1 MNALKSLPALF
12 VWLFLTSFLF
22 WGDDEE
28 KQLQKLHQSA
38 ESALQARDF
47 AKAKESYTELLSRV
61 DVYSNEKYKVN
72 WTTYIDTTM
81 RLAETLKALGE
92 IEKASNLL
100 SELIAK
106 SPPGEYLAPIQL
118 SQARLISHHNSPQK
132 AFREM
137 VEISYRYPKEKWK
150 KEEQS
155 FFVALEYSLDTYYD
169 QLAQKAKRH
178 LSAKVHE
185 QAIELYK
192 ELVEA
197 CDYGYYPKASL
208 AGSLIPKKMRY
219 RLAEAYFQQ
228 SNFEGSLTLL
238 PLPPKAEDEI
248 DREMIYLTALCYR
261 EKEEYEKA
269 LDLFHQYTKS
279 ADRAN
284 LDHYDHAVFEIGY
297 FYYRAGNLARAK
309 ETFELLKRTD
319 GPKKKPAFVAALYLA
334 RILIKEGAYRE
345 AEVLLNPLAQELPI
359 QDPLRHEFCYL
370 RGEAAYYLGE
380 YSIAKDLFERSL
392 PLQKGRCAWAHEAL
406 YHLGLCYLRL
416 GDDRLKGRHVR
427 LHLFQKAEELFEKLL
442 GTQQKESAFLA
453 LARLHLTRHQ
463 HFRAQEDLQKL
474 TSLLSAPTFALS
486 NAGQQEILLL
496 QGECAADY
504 SEKER
509 FYALATESQFRHCPL
524 YADAWYVRALNHF
537 QEGLRHPQK
546 EAPYFE
552 MAVTGF
558 EQAFNLIGQTDKK
571 KASQILKL
579 EAKANFYR
587 NSPISSLSLLE
598 ILLNQFEEKS
608 EQHEEALYL
617 RGLVAA
623 HLPELNYFPI
633 AIESLSQVV
642 AEYPQGQYVDHALH
656 ILGTLYFKQ
665 KNYTKAKATF
675 LKLAKHYPDSS
686 LAAEGWFWA
695 AESSEKQALDDVVDL
710 RKEVYENYP
719 QSEKA
724 AEAYF
729 RQYPYAK
736 YLEGESRTLA
746 HLKDFP
752 RRFPN
757 SPLLV
762 VIHYLLGLNNQ
773 VFEEAK
779 ESFEEAVSSF
789 QFCLEEGK
797 IPETA
802 FVYFRYQALLKLAQL
817 HLTQDLELTQ
827 KLLQAIASDFMQAD
841 HPLASLLCAKSSYP
855 PIYEECEYT
864 LAQCYLKL
872 GKELRA
878 QKQLASMLAHYEQAG
893 IKEGYYLSQVWKK
906 QGTLALRCED
916 YETALKCYE
925 IAEKCGQLH
934 LPDEKKLSLWVL
946 QSQCYRGKKDY
957 DAAMRLLSKTINAD
971 IASPLRLK
979 AMYLRAEIYEEQ
991 TRPELAIRQLEATA
1005 KKGGEWGL
1013 KSKEKLRA
1021 NYGME

>member
-1 MNALKSLPALF
+1 MNVMKPLPVLL

-22 WGDDEE
+22 WGEDEE

-38 ESALQARDF
+38 ESALQVRDF
-47 AKAKESYTELLSRV
+47 AKAKESYTELLNRI

-72 WTTYIDTTM
+72 WATYIDTVM
-81 RLAETLKALGE
+81 RLAETFKALGE

-100 SELIAK
+100 ADLLAK
-106 SPPGEYLAPIQL
+106 SPPDEFLAPIKL
-118 SQARLISHHNSPQK
+118 SQTRLISHHHSPQK

-137 VEISYRYPKEKWK
+137 MELSRRYPREKWK

-155 FFVALEYSLDTYYD
+155 FFLALEYSLDTYYD

-197 CDYGYYPKASL
+197 CDQGYYPKASL

-228 SNFEGSLTLL
+228 ANFEGSLTLL
-238 PLPPKAEDEI
+238 PLQPKAEDEI
-248 DREMIYLTALCYR
+248 DREMIYLAALCYR

-279 ADRAN
+279 ADRAD

-297 FYYRAGNLARAK
+297 FYYRSGNLAKAK
-309 ETFELLKRTD
+309 ESFELLKRTE
-319 GPKKKPAFVAALYLA
+319 GPKKKPIFVAALYLG
-334 RILIKEGAYRE
+334 RILIKEGDYRE
-345 AEVLLNPLAQELPI
+345 VELLLNPLAKELSN

-380 YSIAKDLFERSL
+380 YSLAKDLFECSL
-392 PLQKGRCAWAHEAL
+392 PSQKGRCKWAHEAL

-442 GTQQKESAFLA
+442 GSQQKESALLA
-453 LARLHLTRHQ
+453 LARLYLTRQ
-463 HFRAQEDLQKL
+463 EHFREPEDQQKL
-474 TSLLSAPTFALS
+474 SSLLHTPSIALS
-486 NAGQQEILLL
+486 NAGQHEILLL
-496 QGECAADY
+496 KGESATEY
-504 SEKER
+504 KEKER
-509 FYALATESQFRHCPL
+509 FYAEATEAQFRHCPL

-537 QEGLRHPQK
+537 QEGLRHPQ
-546 EAPYFE
+546 EETPYFE

-558 EQAFNLIGQTDKK
+558 EQAFSLIGQTDKK
-571 KASQILKL
+571 KASHILKL

-587 NSPISSLSLLE
+587 NSPISSLKLLE
-598 ILLNQFEEKS
+598 TLLNQFEEKS
-608 EQHEEALYL
+608 EQREEALYL

-623 HLPELNYFPI
+623 HLTDQAYFPI
-633 AIESLSQVV
+633 AEESLCQVE
-642 AEYPQGQYVDHALH
+642 AEYPEGQYADHALH

-665 KNYTKAKATF
+665 KNYVKAKATF
-675 LKLAKHYPDSS
+675 LKLAEHYPDSD

-695 AESSEKQALDDVVDL
+695 AESSEKLSEDVADL

-719 QSEKA
+719 QSLKA

-736 YLEGESRTLA
+736 YLEGDTKTLA

-752 RRFPN
+752 RRFAK

-773 VFEEAK
+773 NYEEAK
-779 ESFEEAVSSF
+779 ESFEEAIESF

-817 HLTQDLELTQ
+817 HLTEDLELTQ
-827 KLLQAIASDFMQAD
+827 KLLQAIASDFMQPD

-864 LAQCYLKL
+864 LAKCYLKL

-878 QKQLASMLAHYEQAG
+878 QKQLASMLSHYEQAG
-893 IKEGYYLSQVWKK
+893 MKEGYYLSQVWKK
-906 QGTLALRCED
+906 QGALALRCED
-916 YETALKCYE
+916 YDTALKCFE

-946 QSQCYRGKKDY
+946 QSQCYRGKKEY